1 MKELILLAALSD
13 PSYEIPE
20 VLPVAPISNEG
31 HTTIWRNGDY
41 TTITNDTGDQTRI
54 FQNGDFTYITPPSG
68 NQTVCQT
75 IGKFTY
81 CN

>member
-1 MKELILLAALSD
+1 MKELILLAALGD

-20 VLPVAPISNEG
+20 IAPIAPISNEG
-31 HTTIWRNGDY
+31 HTTIWRSGDY
-41 TTITNDTGDQTRI
+41 TYIDEPRGQTSV
-54 FQNGDFTYITPPSG
+54 FQNGNFTYITPPSG